1 MVTWS
6 GRDRW
11 TQKLKMKQQ
20 DNIVILANGLFPA
33 GRQALD
39 LLHAADL
46 LICCDGAADKLIA
59 YGLSPQVIIGD
70 LDSLSGDIKKEY
82 ASILIQSD
90 DQESND
96 LTKAVSYCIDRG
108 YTRATILGATGI
120 REDHSLGNISLM
132 LEYYPR
138 IEVQII
144 SDYGMFF
151 LVRSDE
157 QVKSFIGE
165 KISVFSIDNRVCV
178 TSRGLKYPLKDLQLS
193 NWYKATLNEAMGD
206 SFSLQF
212 ESGTPVIVYK
222 AW

>member
-1 MVTWS
+1 
-6 GRDRW
+6 
-11 TQKLKMKQQ
+11 MKRE
-20 DNIVILANGLFPA
+20 DKVVILANGLFPA

-46 LICCDGAADKLIA
+46 LICCDGAADKLVA

-70 LDSLSGDIKKEY
+70 LDSLSGEIKKEY
-82 ASILIQSD
+82 ASILVQSD

-96 LTKAVSYCIDRG
+96 LTKAVNYCIARG
-108 YTRATILGATGI
+108 YSRATILGATGL
-120 REDHSLGNISLM
+120 REDHALGNISLM

-138 IEVQII
+138 IEVKII

-151 LVRSDE
+151 LVRSGE
-157 QVKSFIGE
+157 RVKSCTGE
-165 KISVFSIDNRVCV
+165 KISLFSIDNRVCV
-178 TSRGLKYPLKDLQLS
+178 TSRGLKFPLKDLQLS
-193 NWYKATLNEAMGD
+193 NWYKATLNEAKAD

-212 ESGTPVIVYK
+212 ESGTPIIVYK